1 MNTVA
6 MVLLF
11 LFAVAVSRVL
21 IRISPVKFPLPLLQ
35 IALGAVLSLI
45 GFDVELDPDIFFL
58 VFIPPLLFLDGWR
71 IPKNT
76 LRNDWRPILTLAFGL
91 VVFTVIGLGFLISA
105 LIPAMPLAVAFAV
118 AAIVSPTDTVAVT
131 SITAGAPAPARLLNI
146 LEGESLFNDASGLVC
161 FNFAVAAA
169 MTGSFSAGS
178 AVLSFF
184 KIAIGGILAGALIA
198 WGASAVYRALS
209 RRIGEEMGTPTLVSI
224 LIPFAA
230 YLLAERFGVSGI
242 LAAVAAGIVVSYVN
256 LTERSSAIARMRRT
270 SIWEMLEVTLNGII
284 FVLLGEQL
292 PHILANAPHIARN
305 LGVSSPW
312 MLAVYVIVI
321 LAALAVLRLVW
332 TWASFEW
339 DQLFARLRGKPRQP
353 PSLTWMLFTA
363 LAGVKGAVTLAGILT
378 LPLVMLNGAEFPA
391 RELAIFLAMGVILLS
406 LITASI
412 GLPLVGKQLPASSG
426 VASDNEEQAAR
437 EAATEAAIQRIE
449 GLQKQAPAD
458 SAETEAAVRIIALYR
473 KRLELG
479 TAADNDDAVRLREVA
494 QAERK
499 LRMAALAAEREEV
512 TRLLLAH
519 RIDDPLHHRLIHE
532 IDLAETDLSSGRYER
547 RQGT

>member
-1 MNTVA
+1 MNTVT

-11 LFAVAVSRVL
+11 LLAVGVSRVL

-35 IALGAVLSLI
+35 IAVGAVFSLI
-45 GFDVELDPDIFFL
+45 GFDVQLDPDIFFL
-58 VFIPPLLFLDGWR
+58 LFIPPLLFLDGWR

-76 LRNDWRPILTLAFGL
+76 LRNDWRPILTLALGL
-91 VVFTVIGLGFLISA
+91 VVFTVIGLGFLIDA
-105 LIPAMPLAVAFAV
+105 MIPAVPLAVAFAV

-169 MTGSFSAGS
+169 VTGSFSAGS
-178 AVLSFF
+178 AVLSFL
-184 KIAIGGILAGALIA
+184 KIAVGGIAAGALIA
-198 WGASAVYRALS
+198 WGASAIYRWLS
-209 RRIGEEMGTPTLVSI
+209 RRVGEEMGTPTLVSI

-242 LAAVAAGIVVSYVN
+242 LAAVAAGITVSYVN
-256 LTERSSAIARMRRT
+256 LTERSSAMARMRRT

-292 PHILANAPHIARN
+292 PKILATAPHIAKN
-305 LGVSSPW
+305 LNIHNPW
-312 MLAVYVIVI
+312 MLAVYVIAI
-321 LAALAVLRLVW
+321 MGALAALRLVW

-339 DQLFARLRGKPRQP
+339 YQLLARLRGKPRQAP
-353 PSLTWMLFTA
+353 ALTWMLFTA
-363 LAGVKGAVTLAGILT
+363 LAGVKGAITLAGILT
-378 LPLVMLNGAEFPA
+378 LPLLMPNGTGFPA
-391 RELAIFLAMGVILLS
+391 RDLAIFLAMGVILLS

-412 GLPLVGKQLPASSG
+412 GLPFIAKRLPAVSG
-426 VASDNEEQAAR
+426 VTADSDEQAAR
-437 EAATEAAIQRIE
+437 EAATDAAIRRVE
-449 GLQKQAPAD
+449 ELQKQVPTD
-458 SAETEAAVRIIALYR
+458 STEAEAAARVIAMYR

-479 TAADNDDAVRLREVA
+479 GNPESDDATHLRDVA

-499 LRMAALAAEREEV
+499 LHLAALDAEREEV

-519 RIDDPLHHRLIHE
+519 RIGDPLHHRLIRE
-532 IDLAETDLSSGRYER
+532 IDLVETDLSSGRYGENSA
-547 RQGT
+547 